1 MFFIDTTSGQL
12 TAIAENYLQLEG
24 GYTERDISLNPSAAL
39 IEGKHPY
46 ITNKGVMW
54 GTFKQFYEGK
64 DKSFNYFATQLNK
77 SDVMQIV
84 YTGFY
89 KEFGGAPAPFSLILW
104 WAKWGTGNAQNEV
117 KFLQNKLGLQ
127 PDGVFGNKTVAALW
141 LTVDKQKLANE
152 LIQERWRWMQTLSN
166 ATENPG
172 WYNGIKFL
180 QDFSDKFFIKKK

>member
-1 MFFIDTTSGQL
+1 MFLDTTSGQL

-64 DKSFNYFATQLNK
+64 DKSFNYFATQLSEK
-77 SDVMQIV
+77 DVMQIV

-104 WAKWGTGNAQNEV
+104 WAKWGTGNARNEV
-117 KFLQNKLGLQ
+117 NFLKRKFGLYQ
-127 PDGVFGNKTVAALW
+127 DGIFDKETVANLW
-141 LTVDKQKLANE
+141 LTVDKQSLANE
-152 LIQERWRWMQTLSN
+152 LINERWRWMQTLSN
-166 ATENPG
+166 ASANPG
-172 WYNGIKFL
+172 WINGIKFL
-180 QDFSDKFFIKKK
+180 QDFSDKFFLKKK